1 MVEELIDTD
10 RGRKVIY
17 RGWGREVEDG
27 IITGW
32 NESYVFVQFGNSVT
46 SQACRR
52 DQLEFTFGE
61 TK

>member
-17 RGWGREVEDG
+17 QSWGGVAEEGV
-27 IITGW
+27 ITGW
-32 NESYVFVQFGNSVT
+32 NEPYVFVRFGNSVT

-61 TK
+61 TP